1 MVTGLSGSLPQAMV
15 SGLTAH
21 GVAQAQAQQ
30 IAGLPPVSVLF
41 ASLLGYNPI
50 GSLLGTTAI
59 HQLPAG
65 DAAYLTGR
73 SFFPSLISQP
83 FHDGLVVAFGF
94 AIAACL
100 VAAAASWLR
109 GKKYVHPEDAMETVN
124 VPSPADDVEA
134 VLR

>member
-1 MVTGLSGSLPQAMV
+1 
-15 SGLTAH
+15 
-21 GVAQAQAQQ
+21 
-30 IAGLPPVSVLF
+30 VLF

-50 GSLLGTTAI
+50 QSLLGPAAI
-59 HQLPAG
+59 HHLSAG

-109 GKKYVHPEDAMETVN
+109 GKKYVHPEDPTD
-124 VPSPADDVEA
+124 PAEEQVQIEKVEA